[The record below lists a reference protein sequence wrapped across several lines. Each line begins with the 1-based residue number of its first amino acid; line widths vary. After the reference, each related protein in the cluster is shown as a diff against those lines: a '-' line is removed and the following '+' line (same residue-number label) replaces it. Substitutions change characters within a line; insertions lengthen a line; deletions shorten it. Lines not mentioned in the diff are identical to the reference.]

1 MSKTRLPDIRTLTQT
16 TSPVKSLDDVS
27 FIKSVISNLNDM
39 RQKKCFWF
47 KMKFMSTHPCSI
59 IMGFYLEKLLVTE
72 IKWFWLYLIIKEQQ
86 KQPNNWNTSVI
97 QPTYIAYWSDIKKL
111 QEVTKNQLVKLP
123 KLSNLVVYFQ
133 AIESRKVSF
142 CFKCLMRPLFLH

>member
-1 MSKTRLPDIRTLTQT
+1 
-16 TSPVKSLDDVS
+16 
-27 FIKSVISNLNDM
+27 
-39 RQKKCFWF
+39 
-47 KMKFMSTHPCSI
+47 MKFISTHPCSI

-123 KLSNLVVYFQ
+123 KLSNVVVYFQ